1 MLDDLHSLT
10 ERKKLVIQ
18 QACLQVLTDVR
29 RKWLDSPSAFTIRV
43 DLIVLFMEGVDNL
56 SASVLLD

>member
-29 RKWLDSPSAFTIRV
+29 RKWLDRPSPFTIRV
-43 DLIVLFMEGVDNL
+43 DLIVLFMEGFDNL